1 MISLAL
7 HGGAGTIPRHSLDAT
22 QEAAYRAVLAHARDL
37 GYALLVQGA
46 SALDV
51 VEATVRALEDC
62 PLFNA
67 GRGAVFTH
75 EGIHELDASLMRG
88 ADRATGAVAG
98 VRGVVNPV
106 SLARLV
112 MEQSEHVLLAGA
124 GAEEFG
130 RLHGAAFAEPAYFFV
145 EHRHKQW
152 IEARTAGRVQL
163 DHAAPLNEPDP
174 TDVPPAI
181 GGPSV
186 GAIEWPNPRMGTV
199 GAVARDQ
206 FGGLAAATSTGGM
219 TNKRWGRVGDTP
231 LPGAGTW
238 ADDRTCAISCTGHGE
253 FFIRGVVAY
262 DIACLIE
269 YKAVSLAEACRIVL
283 FEKLLPLGGEGGLV
297 AVDAAGNIAL
307 PFNSD
312 GMYRAWRTSEGSEGI
327 AIYKE

>member
-7 HGGAGTIPRHSLDAT
+7 HGGAGTIPRHSLNTA
-22 QEAAYRAVLAHARDL
+22 QEAAYRAALQQARDL
-37 GYALLVQGA
+37 GYNLLAGGA

-51 VEATVRALEDC
+51 VEATVRELENC

-75 EGIHELDASLMRG
+75 EGIHELDASLMSGR
-88 ADRATGAVAG
+88 DRATGAVAG
-98 VRGVVNPV
+98 VCGVVNPI

-112 MEQSEHVLLAGA
+112 MEKSEHVLLAGA
-124 GAEEFG
+124 GAEEFA
-130 RLHGAAFAEPAYFFV
+130 RLHGAAFADPEYFFV

-163 DHAAPLNEPDP
+163 DHSAPLQEPDP
-174 TDVPPAI
+174 TDVPATSAGSP
-181 GGPSV
+181 PSK
-186 GAIEWPNPRMGTV
+186 MGTV

-206 FGGLAAATSTGGM
+206 YGHLAGATSTGGM

-238 ADDRTCAISCTGHGE
+238 ADDRTCAVSCTGHGE

-269 YKAVSLAEACRIVL
+269 YKALSLAEACRVVL
-283 FEKLLPLGGEGGLV
+283 FDKLLPLGGEGGLV
-297 AVDAAGNIAL
+297 AVDAAGNVEL
-307 PFNSD
+307 PFNSE
-312 GMYRAWRTSEGSEGI
+312 GMYRAWKTSGGSEGV
-327 AIYKE
+327 AIYR